1 MYFKCCP
8 RPSFK
13 VAICDQF
20 SFILMFYI
28 IRHISIFIFEIT
40 NCDLKRVVT
49 YYCIQKTYILYGL
62 RTSCMRGKRYLP
74 IIPFIFT

>member
-1 MYFKCCP
+1 MYLQTINGAIELLQTIEP
-8 RPSFK
+8 

-28 IRHISIFIFEIT
+28 ICHIAIFIFEIT

-49 YYCIQKTYILYGL
+49 YYCMQ
-62 RTSCMRGKRYLP
+62 R
-74 IIPFIFT
+74 